1 MNKNRYLIMQNL
13 EGVQAQLKA
22 AVEHVDNLFSSPSST
37 IAERTE
43 AENKVSDLKNRV
55 VFYQNEL
62 KELDQE
68 AAMKLEYQ
76 SKSNKSKELS
86 EKERVVKAKAELI
99 RNTIAGKAQPKE
111 VLNAL
116 GDGSTLGNGQKI
128 LPTTLMT
135 ELVTEPYAKN
145 PLRGVSK
152 FTNITNL
159 EVPKIAFTLDDDEFL
174 TSDTETA
181 KEMAASASIIAFK
194 RNKFK
199 VYADITETVLRGT
212 DTNLIAHVEDAL
224 RSGMAK
230 KEKKIAFAETTS
242 APDTSFYNK
251 TSGNYDIKAIEKA
264 SLYLAIKAALADL
277 EDEYSDNAKIV
288 MKKSDYF
295 DMIEALANGNAALY
309 QAQPETI
316 LGAPVIFCDLA
327 TKPVIGDFSYSQFN
341 YDLDA
346 TYESDK
352 NVKTG
357 VTSFVLTAY
366 LDHKI
371 LMKSAFRL
379 ATVTPYQR
387 NCF

>member
-43 AENKVSDLKNRV
+43 AENKVADLKNRV
-55 VFYQNEL
+55 IHYQNDL
-62 KELDQE
+62 KE
-68 AAMKLEYQ
+68 LEYQ
-76 SKSNKSKELS
+76 SKNNKSKELS

-116 GDGSTLGNGQKI
+116 GDSSTLGNGQKI

-159 EVPKIAFTLDDDEFL
+159 EVPKIAFTLSDDDFL
-174 TSDTETA
+174 TSDNETA

-230 KEKKIAFAETTS
+230 KEKKIAFAETNS

-352 NVKTG
+352 NIKTG

-379 ATVTPYQR
+379 ATVTP
-387 NCF
+387 

>member
-128 LPTTLMT
+128 LPTTMMT
-135 ELVTEPYAKN
+135 ELVAEPYAKN

-159 EVPKIAFTLDDDEFL
+159 EVPKIAFTLSDDDFL
-174 TSDTETA
+174 TSDTESA

-212 DTNLIAHVEDAL
+212 DTNLIAHVENAL

-251 TSGNYDIKAIEKA
+251 TASTYDIKAIEKA

-277 EDEYSDNAKIV
+277 EDEYADNAKIV
-288 MKKSDYF
+288 MRKADYF
-295 DMIEALANGNAALY
+295 DLIEALANGNAALY

-352 NVKTG
+352 NIKTG

-379 ATVTPYQR
+379 ATVTP
-387 NCF
+387 

>member
-62 KELDQE
+62 KELDAE

-76 SKSNKSKELS
+76 SKNNKSKELS

-99 RNTIAGKAQPKE
+99 RNTIAGKTQPRE

-159 EVPKIAFTLDDDEFL
+159 EVPKIAFTLSDDDFL

-212 DTNLIAHVEDAL
+212 DTNLIAHVENAL

-230 KEKKIAFAETTS
+230 KEKKIAFAETNS

-251 TSGNYDIKAIEKA
+251 TASTYDIKAIEKA

-277 EDEYSDNAKIV
+277 EDEYADNAKIV
-288 MKKSDYF
+288 MRKADYF
-295 DMIEALANGNAALY
+295 DLIEALANGNAALY

-352 NVKTG
+352 NIHTG

-379 ATVTPYQR
+379 ATVTP
-387 NCF
+387 

>member
-37 IAERTE
+37 IVERTE
-43 AENKVSDLKNRV
+43 AENKVADLKNRV

-68 AAMKLEYQ
+68 AMVRMQDQ
-76 SKSNKSKELS
+76 SKPENLSKE
-86 EKERVVKAKAELI
+86 EKVIKAKADLI
-99 RNTIAGKAQPKE
+99 RNTIAGKVQPRE
-111 VLNAL
+111 VLNVL
-116 GDGSTLGNGQKI
+116 GDGTTLGNGQKI

-135 ELVTEPYAKN
+135 ELVVEPYAKN

-159 EVPKIAFTLDDDEFL
+159 EVPKIAFTLADDDFL

-181 KEMAASASIIAFK
+181 KEMTASASIITFERK
-194 RNKFK
+194 KFK
-199 VYADITETVLRGT
+199 VYADVTETVLRGT
-212 DTNLIAHVEDAL
+212 DTNLVAHVENAL
-224 RSGMAK
+224 RSGMAR
-230 KEKKIAFAETTS
+230 KEKKIAFADVTN
-242 APDTSFYNK
+242 AADTSFYNK
-251 TSGNYDIKAIEKA
+251 TASAYDIKTIQKE

-277 EDEYSDNAKIV
+277 EDEYADNAKIV

-295 DMIEALANGNAALY
+295 DLIEALANGNASLY

-327 TKPVIGDFSYSQFN
+327 TVPVIGDFSYSQFN

-352 NVKTG
+352 NIKTG

-379 ATVTPYQR
+379 ATVTP
-387 NCF
+387 

>member
-86 EKERVVKAKAELI
+86 EKERVIKAKAELI

-159 EVPKIAFTLDDDEFL
+159 EVPKIAFTLSDDDFL

-212 DTNLIAHVEDAL
+212 DTNLIAHVENAL

-251 TSGNYDIKAIEKA
+251 TTGNYDIKAIEKA

-277 EDEYSDNAKIV
+277 EDEYADNAKIV
-288 MKKSDYF
+288 MRKADYF
-295 DMIEALANGNAALY
+295 DLIEALANGNAALY

-352 NVKTG
+352 NIKTG

-379 ATVTPYQR
+379 ATVTP
-387 NCF
+387 

>member
-43 AENKVSDLKNRV
+43 AENKVSDLKTRV

-86 EKERVVKAKAELI
+86 EKERVIKAKAELI

-159 EVPKIAFTLDDDEFL
+159 EVPKIAFTLSDDDFL

-352 NVKTG
+352 NVRTG

-379 ATVTPYQR
+379 ATVTP
-387 NCF
+387 

>member
-76 SKSNKSKELS
+76 SKNNKSKELS

-159 EVPKIAFTLDDDEFL
+159 EVPKIAFTLSDDDFL
-174 TSDTETA
+174 TSDNETA

-379 ATVTPYQR
+379 ATVTP
-387 NCF
+387 

>member
-37 IAERTE
+37 VAERTE
-43 AENKVSDLKNRV
+43 AENKVADLKNRV
-55 VFYQNEL
+55 IHYQNDL

-68 AAMKLEYQ
+68 AMVRMQDQ
-76 SKSNKSKELS
+76 SKPENLSKE
-86 EKERVVKAKAELI
+86 EKIIKAKADLI
-99 RNTIAGKAQPKE
+99 RNTIAGRMQPKE
-111 VLNAL
+111 VLNEL
-116 GDGSTLGNGQKI
+116 GDGTSLGNGQKI

-135 ELVTEPYAKN
+135 ELVVEPYAKN

-159 EVPKIAFTLDDDEFL
+159 EVPKIAFTLENDDFL
-174 TSDTETA
+174 AADNETA
-181 KEMAASASIIAFK
+181 KEMKASASIITFERK
-194 RNKFK
+194 KFK
-199 VYADITETVLRGT
+199 VFADVTETVLRGT
-212 DTNLIAHVEDAL
+212 DTNLVAHVENAL
-224 RSGMAK
+224 KSGMAR
-230 KEKKIAFAETTS
+230 KEKKIAFADVTN
-242 APDTSFYNK
+242 AADTSFYNK
-251 TSGNYDIKAIEKA
+251 TSGNYDIKTIQKE

-277 EDEYSDNAKIV
+277 EDEYADNAKVV

-295 DMIEALANGNAALY
+295 DLIEALANGNAALY

-327 TKPVIGDFSYSQFN
+327 TVPVIGDFSYSQFN

-379 ATVTPYQR
+379 AKVTP
-387 NCF
+387 

>member
-43 AENKVSDLKNRV
+43 AENKVADLKNRV

-68 AAMKLEYQ
+68 AMVRLQDQ
-76 SKSNKSKELS
+76 SKPENLSKE
-86 EKERVVKAKAELI
+86 EKVIKAKADLI
-99 RNTIAGKAQPKE
+99 RNTIAGKVQPRE

-116 GDGSTLGNGQKI
+116 GDGASLGNGQKI

-135 ELVTEPYAKN
+135 ELVVEPYAKN

-159 EVPKIAFTLDDDEFL
+159 EVPKIAFTLENDDFL
-174 TSDTETA
+174 AADNETA
-181 KEMAASASIIAFK
+181 KEMKASASIITFERK
-194 RNKFK
+194 KFK
-199 VYADITETVLRGT
+199 VFADVTETVLRGT
-212 DTNLIAHVEDAL
+212 DTNLVAHVENAL
-224 RSGMAK
+224 RSGMAR
-230 KEKKIAFAETTS
+230 KEKKIAFAEGTN
-242 APDTSFYNK
+242 AADTSFYNK
-251 TSGNYDIKAIEKA
+251 TNSNYDIKTIQKE

-277 EDEYSDNAKIV
+277 EDEYADNAKIV
-288 MKKSDYF
+288 MKKADYF
-295 DMIEALANGNAALY
+295 DIIEALANNNATLY

-327 TKPVIGDFSYSQFN
+327 TVPVIGDFSYSQFN

-352 NVKTG
+352 NIKTG

-379 ATVTPYQR
+379 AKVTP
-387 NCF
+387 

>member
-1 MNKNRYLIMQNL
+1 MNKNRFLIMQNL

-22 AVEHVDNLFSSPSST
+22 AVEYVDNLFSSPSST

-68 AAMKLEYQ
+68 AMVRLQDQ
-76 SKSNKSKELS
+76 SKPEYLSKE
-86 EKERVVKAKAELI
+86 ERVVKAKAELI
-99 RNTIAGKAQPKE
+99 RNTIEGKAQPKE

-116 GDGSTLGNGQKI
+116 GDGVTLGNGQKI
-128 LPTTLMT
+128 LPTTMMT

-145 PLRGVSK
+145 PLREVSK

-212 DTNLIAHVEDAL
+212 DTNLIAHVENAL

-230 KEKKIAFAETTS
+230 KEKKIVFEETTT
-242 APDTSFYNK
+242 AADTSFYNK
-251 TSGNYDIKAIEKA
+251 TASAYDIKAIEKA
-264 SLYLAIKAALADL
+264 DLSLAIKGALADL
-277 EDEYSDNAKIV
+277 EDEYADNAKIV
-288 MKKSDYF
+288 MRKADYF
-295 DMIEALANGNAALY
+295 EIIEKLANGNATLY

-327 TKPVIGDFSYSQFN
+327 KIPVVGDFGYSHFN

-346 TYESDK
+346 IYESDK

-379 ATVTPYQR
+379 ATVTP
-387 NCF
+387 

>member
-43 AENKVSDLKNRV
+43 AENKVADLKNRV
-55 VFYQNEL
+55 EKYQNDL
-62 KELDQE
+62 KELDAE
-68 AAMKLEYQ
+68 AMVRMQDQ
-76 SKSNKSKELS
+76 SKPENLSKE
-86 EKERVVKAKAELI
+86 EKVIKAKADLI
-99 RNTIAGKAQPKE
+99 RNTIAGRMQPRE
-111 VLNAL
+111 VLDAL
-116 GDGSTLGNGQKI
+116 GDGTSLGNGQKI

-135 ELVTEPYAKN
+135 ELVVEPYAKN

-159 EVPKIAFTLDDDEFL
+159 EVPKIAFTLEDDDFL
-174 TSDTETA
+174 AADNETA
-181 KEMAASASIIAFK
+181 KEMKASASIITFERK
-194 RNKFK
+194 KFK
-199 VYADITETVLRGT
+199 VFADVTETVLRGT
-212 DTNLIAHVEDAL
+212 DTNLVAHVENAL
-224 RSGMAK
+224 RSGMAR
-230 KEKKIAFAETTS
+230 KEKKIAFAEGTN
-242 APDTSFYNK
+242 AADTSFYNK
-251 TSGNYDIKAIEKA
+251 TSGNYDIKTIQKE

-277 EDEYSDNAKIV
+277 EDEYADNAKVV

-295 DMIEALANGNAALY
+295 DIIEALANGNASLY

-327 TKPVIGDFSYSQFN
+327 TVPVIGDFSSYSQFN

-352 NVKTG
+352 NIKTG

-379 ATVTPYQR
+379 AKVTP
-387 NCF
+387 

>member
-1 MNKNRYLIMQNL
+1 MNKNRFLIMQNL

-62 KELDQE
+62 KELDEE
-68 AAMKLEYQ
+68 AANRLTEQNRPENLDPKAKIM
-76 SKSNKSKELS
+76 N
-86 EKERVVKAKAELI
+86 AKAELI
-99 RNTIAGKAQPKE
+99 RNVIAGKPQPKE
-111 VLNAL
+111 VLNAF
-116 GDGSTLGNGQKI
+116 GDGSALGNGQKI

-135 ELVTEPYAKN
+135 ELVAEPYDKN
-145 PLRGVSK
+145 PLRSISK

-159 EVPKIAFTLDDDEFL
+159 EVPKIAFTLADDDFL
-174 TSDTETA
+174 AGDSETA
-181 KEMAASASIIAFK
+181 KEMEASASIVAFK

-212 DTNLIAHVEDAL
+212 DTNLIAHVENAL

-230 KEKKIAFAETTS
+230 KEKKIVFEETTT
-242 APDTSFYNK
+242 AADTSFYNK
-251 TSGNYDIKAIEKA
+251 TASAYDIKAIEKA
-264 SLYLAIKAALADL
+264 DLYLAIKGALADL
-277 EDEYSDNAKIV
+277 EDEYADNAKIV
-288 MKKSDYF
+288 MRKADYF
-295 DMIEALANGNAALY
+295 EIIEKLANGNATLY

-327 TKPVIGDFSYSQFN
+327 KIPVVGDFGYSHFN

-346 TYESDK
+346 AYESDK

-379 ATVTPYQR
+379 ATVTP
-387 NCF
+387 

>member
-159 EVPKIAFTLDDDEFL
+159 EVPKIAFTLSDDDFL

-212 DTNLIAHVEDAL
+212 DTNLIAHVENAL

-277 EDEYSDNAKIV
+277 EDEYADNAKIV
-288 MKKSDYF
+288 MRKADYF
-295 DMIEALANGNAALY
+295 DLIEALANGNAALY

-352 NVKTG
+352 NIHTG

-379 ATVTPYQR
+379 ATVTP
-387 NCF
+387 

>member
-1 MNKNRYLIMQNL
+1 MNKNRFLIMQNL

-22 AVEHVDNLFSSPSST
+22 AVEYVDNLFSSPSST

-68 AAMKLEYQ
+68 AMVRLQDQ
-76 SKSNKSKELS
+76 SKPENLSKE
-86 EKERVVKAKAELI
+86 ERVVKAKAELI
-99 RNTIAGKAQPKE
+99 RNTIEGKAQPKE

-116 GDGSTLGNGQKI
+116 GDGATLGNGQKI
-128 LPTTLMT
+128 LPTTMMT

-145 PLRGVSK
+145 PLREVSK

-212 DTNLIAHVEDAL
+212 DTNLIAHVENAL

-230 KEKKIAFAETTS
+230 KEKKIVFEETTT
-242 APDTSFYNK
+242 ATDTSFYNK
-251 TSGNYDIKAIEKA
+251 TASDYDIKAIEKA
-264 SLYLAIKAALADL
+264 DLYLAIKGALADL
-277 EDEYSDNAKIV
+277 EDEYADNAKIV
-288 MKKSDYF
+288 MRKADYF
-295 DMIEALANGNAALY
+295 EIIEKLANGNATLY

-327 TKPVIGDFSYSQFN
+327 KIPVVGDFGYSHFN

-346 TYESDK
+346 IYESDK

-379 ATVTPYQR
+379 ATVTP
-387 NCF
+387 

>member
-68 AAMKLEYQ
+68 AMVRMQDQ
-76 SKSNKSKELS
+76 SKPENLSKE
-86 EKERVVKAKAELI
+86 EKVIKAKADLI
-99 RNTIAGKAQPKE
+99 RNTIAGKVQPRE

-116 GDGSTLGNGQKI
+116 GDGASLGNGQKI

-135 ELVTEPYAKN
+135 ELVVEPYAKN

-159 EVPKIAFTLDDDEFL
+159 EVPKIAFTLENDDFL
-174 TSDTETA
+174 AADTETA
-181 KEMAASASIIAFK
+181 KEMKASASIITFERK
-194 RNKFK
+194 KFK
-199 VYADITETVLRGT
+199 VFADVTETVLRGT
-212 DTNLIAHVEDAL
+212 DTNLVAHVENAL
-224 RSGMAK
+224 KSGMAR
-230 KEKKIAFAETTS
+230 KEKKIAFTEGTA
-242 APDTSFYNK
+242 AADTSFYNK
-251 TSGNYDIKAIEKA
+251 TASNYDIKTIQKE

-277 EDEYSDNAKIV
+277 EDEYADNAKIV

-295 DMIEALANGNAALY
+295 DLIEALANGNAALY

-327 TKPVIGDFSYSQFN
+327 AVPVIGDFSYSQFN

-352 NVKTG
+352 NIKTG
-357 VTSFVLTAY
+357 ITSFVLTAY

-379 ATVTPYQR
+379 AKVTP
-387 NCF
+387 

>member
-22 AVEHVDNLFSSPSST
+22 AVEHVDNLFASPSST
-37 IAERTE
+37 VAERTE
-43 AENKVSDLKNRV
+43 AENKVADLKNRV
-55 VFYQNEL
+55 IHYQNDL

-68 AAMKLEYQ
+68 AMVRMQDQ
-76 SKSNKSKELS
+76 SKPENLSKE
-86 EKERVVKAKAELI
+86 EKVIKAKADLI
-99 RNTIAGKAQPKE
+99 RNTIAGRMQPRE
-111 VLNAL
+111 VLNEL
-116 GDGSTLGNGQKI
+116 GDGASLGNGQKI
-128 LPTTLMT
+128 LPTTMMT
-135 ELVTEPYAKN
+135 ELVVEPYAKN
-145 PLRGVSK
+145 PLREVSK

-159 EVPKIAFTLDDDEFL
+159 EVPKIAFTLENDDFL
-174 TSDTETA
+174 AADNETA
-181 KEMAASASIIAFK
+181 KEMKASASIITFERK
-194 RNKFK
+194 KFK
-199 VYADITETVLRGT
+199 VFADVTETVLRGT
-212 DTNLIAHVEDAL
+212 DTNLVAHVENAL
-224 RSGMAK
+224 RSGMAR
-230 KEKKIAFAETTS
+230 KEKKIAFAEGTN
-242 APDTSFYNK
+242 AADTSFYNK
-251 TSGNYDIKAIEKA
+251 TGSNYDIKTIQKE

-277 EDEYSDNAKIV
+277 EDEYADNAKVV

-295 DMIEALANGNAALY
+295 DIIEALANGNAALY

-327 TKPVIGDFSYSQFN
+327 TVPVIGDFSYSQFN

-352 NVKTG
+352 NIKTG

-379 ATVTPYQR
+379 AKVTP
-387 NCF
+387 

>member
-68 AAMKLEYQ
+68 AAIKLESQ
-76 SKSNKSKELS
+76 SKNNKSKEVS
-86 EKERVVKAKAELI
+86 EKERVVKAKADLI
-99 RNTIAGKAQPKE
+99 RNTIAGRMQPKE

-116 GDGSTLGNGQKI
+116 GDGASLGNGQKI

-135 ELVTEPYAKN
+135 ELVVEPYAKN

-159 EVPKIAFTLDDDEFL
+159 EVPKIAFTLENDDFL
-174 TSDTETA
+174 AADNETA
-181 KEMAASASIIAFK
+181 KEMKTSASIITFERK
-194 RNKFK
+194 KFK
-199 VYADITETVLRGT
+199 VFADVTETVLRGT
-212 DTNLIAHVEDAL
+212 DTNLVAHVENAL
-224 RSGMAK
+224 KSGMAR
-230 KEKKIAFAETTS
+230 KEKKIAFAEVTN
-242 APDTSFYNK
+242 AADTSFYNK
-251 TSGNYDIKAIEKA
+251 TGSNYDIKTIQKE

-277 EDEYSDNAKIV
+277 EDEYADNAKVV

-295 DMIEALANGNAALY
+295 DIIEALANGNASLY

-327 TKPVIGDFSYSQFN
+327 TVPVVGDFSYSQFN

-352 NVKTG
+352 NIKTG

-379 ATVTPYQR
+379 ATVTP
-387 NCF
+387 

>member
-76 SKSNKSKELS
+76 SKNNKSKELS

-145 PLRGVSK
+145 PLRGISK

-379 ATVTPYQR
+379 AKVTP
-387 NCF
+387 